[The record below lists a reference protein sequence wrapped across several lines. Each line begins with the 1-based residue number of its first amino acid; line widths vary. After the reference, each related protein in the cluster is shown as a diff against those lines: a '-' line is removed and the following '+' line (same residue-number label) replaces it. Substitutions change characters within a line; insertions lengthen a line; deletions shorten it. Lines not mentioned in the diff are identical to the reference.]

1 MAEKIQTT
9 FRTFINDITITFPE
23 YSERLLESY
32 QCCFE
37 DNELNEKLRQFLN
50 NVYKNIDMI
59 SERDESLFSNDPILL
74 DNVSFKMMW
83 NSNISMKTKNTI
95 WKYLQSFCIFKIRLL
110 TSNSDIE
117 RVKKLIEN
125 KNKLKKP
132 DKLVVKHMK
141 LIKKLNSSILD
152 NEMRTPPEENSSMEG
167 MENLLKNTS
176 IGKIAEEIT
185 QELNLDEMLGNIDES
200 QGIEQI
206 FNGDTMSKLFT
217 TINSKMASRQGQFNP
232 NELMKEAT
240 SICSSMQGN
249 PLFNSLMGM
258 QGDMLS
264 QMQSNTP
271 TNPTRERLKK
281 KISEKKESEGPDV
294 D

>member
-152 NEMRTPPEENSSMEG
+152 NEMRTPSEENSSMEG

-249 PLFNSLMGM
+249 PLFNFLDGYARRHAFS
-258 QGDMLS
+258 DA
-264 QMQSNTP
+264 
-271 TNPTRERLKK
+271 K
-281 KISEKKESEGPDV
+281 
-294 D
+294 